1 MSRRN
6 LNGAY
11 LLLAN
16 AILWA
21 AAMIGGS
28 FVFKGAAWS
37 EDLTLWMIAGFF
49 TANGL
54 ILASLS
60 RRSKRDGE

>member
-1 MSRRN
+1 MSEQKSG
-6 LNGAY
+6 GAY

-21 AAMIGGS
+21 TAMIGGS
-28 FVFKGAAWS
+28 FAFKGAAWS
-37 EDLTLWMIAGFF
+37 EDLTLWMVAGFF
-49 TANGL
+49 AVNGL

-60 RRSKRDGE
+60 RGSKRDGE